1 MLSTTSAEPVVG
13 TSYNIDMEALGPVL
27 LALSIPF
34 MLRWIPR
41 NYAFGFRIVAT
52 LANDS
57 VWYDANARFGRHTF
71 LLGLF
76 MVALE
81 FVLPIAI
88 RNQVLATV
96 AMVGLPILTVVNWRT
111 ANRWRRERE
120 TVLQP

>member
-1 MLSTTSAEPVVG
+1 MCERYTS
-13 TSYNIDMEALGPVL
+13 DMEALGPVL
-27 LALSIPF
+27 VVLSIPF
-34 MLRWIPR
+34 MLRWVPR
-41 NYAFGFRIVAT
+41 NHLFGFRVAAT

-57 VWYDANARFGRHTF
+57 VWYDANARLGRQTF

-96 AMVGLPILTVVNWRT
+96 SMVVLPILIVANWRT
-111 ANRWRRERE
+111 ANRWRRERAM
-120 TVLQP
+120 T

>member
-1 MLSTTSAEPVVG
+1 MRGYTTG
-13 TSYNIDMEALGPVL
+13 MEALGPVL
-27 LALSIPF
+27 LVLSIPF

-41 NYAFGFRIVAT
+41 NYGFGFRVAAT

-71 LLGLF
+71 CLGLF

-96 AMVGLPILTVVNWRT
+96 AMVALPILTVVNWRT

-120 TVLQP
+120 SLLQP

>member
-1 MLSTTSAEPVVG
+1 
-13 TSYNIDMEALGPVL
+13 MEALGPVL
-27 LALSIPF
+27 LVLSIPF

-41 NYAFGFRIVAT
+41 NHVFGFRVAAT

-57 VWYDANARFGRHTF
+57 VWYDANAQFGRHTF

-88 RNQVLATV
+88 KNQVLATV
-96 AMVGLPILTVVNWRT
+96 AMVALPILIVGNWRT

-120 TVLQP
+120 TVLNH